1 MTPDDSADPQMLRR
15 IHVLLTRMLA
25 ELDRVCRRLEVSYA
39 AYGGTAIGA
48 VRHKGFIPWD
58 DDVDVLMPRW
68 GRSVAIRSRPADGG

>member
-48 VRHKGFIPWD
+48 VRTARARR
-58 DDVDVLMPRW
+58 MPRW